1 MEKLTT
7 TWTAARARRAQERR
21 LRRELAAYTSPADRL
36 ELDSII
42 ARADADDAAEI
53 DRIVTSLRSAA

>member
-21 LRRELAAYTSPADRL
+21 LRRELAAYTSPADRM
-36 ELDSII
+36 ELDAII
-42 ARADADDAAEI
+42 ARADEADAAQI
-53 DRIVTSLRSAA
+53 DRIVTDLRAAA